1 MNSAWRG
8 NNVNILNA
16 NLKEIAMNV
25 TTLKSSAMQ
34 FASRIIPEWSQEW
47 NERID
52 ELQYDAKALKDAVIV
67 RFSTDPQ
74 VLQEMDE
81 NYWNASEEAHTSLA
95 PEDCERIH
103 RRTRWVQTAVR
114 NRLDALA
121 KRWNLPEV
129 RLGCGPGN
137 NAMFCTPDTV
147 ESVNPPEVNPCWKFI
162 DHVELEEQRVRTRKE
177 ATSEIVA
184 AAKKLGKSLGAVAGL
199 FIGFV
204 GVVCAI
210 YLGGYLGSIAALF
223 ALGAIFEL
231 VV

>member
-1 MNSAWRG
+1 
-8 NNVNILNA
+8 
-16 NLKEIAMNV
+16 MNV
-25 TTLKSSAMQ
+25 KVMKSSAVR

-52 ELQYDAKALKDAVIV
+52 ELQYDAKALKDAVTV

-74 VLQEMDE
+74 VLQDMDE

-95 PEDCERIH
+95 PEDCEGID
-103 RRTRWVQTAVR
+103 RRTRWVRGAVVK
-114 NRLDALA
+114 RLVVLA

-129 RLGCGPGN
+129 SLGCGPGN
-137 NAMFCTPDTV
+137 NAMFCTPDTA
-147 ESVNPPEVNPCWKFI
+147 ESNNPPEVINPWKFI
-162 DHVELEEQRVRTRKE
+162 DHVELEEQRARTRKE

-231 VV
+231 IA

>member
-1 MNSAWRG
+1 
-8 NNVNILNA
+8 
-16 NLKEIAMNV
+16 MNV

-34 FASRIIPEWSQEW
+34 FASRVIPEWSQEW
-47 NERID
+47 NERIE
-52 ELQYDAKALKDAVIV
+52 ELSHDAKALRDAVVV

-74 VLQEMDE
+74 VLHEMDE
-81 NYWNASEEAHTSLA
+81 KYWSASEEDHTSLA
-95 PEDCERIH
+95 PEDCVRTH
-103 RRTRWVQTAVR
+103 RRYGWVRGAVVK
-114 NRLDALA
+114 RLVALA

-129 RLGCGPGN
+129 SLGCGPGN

-210 YLGGYLGSIAALF
+210 YLGGYLGSIAALV
-223 ALGAIFEL
+223 ALGGILEL
-231 VV
+231 IV